1 METKKVFG
9 IDLVSPATGS
19 PLIQKDNFLVSLE
32 DEKFP
37 IENNIPRFVSCDNY
51 ATSFGLQWNM
61 YKKVQLDSNTHTTI
75 SRDRLQR
82 LLEGSFDVIR
92 EKNVLEAGCGSGRFT
107 EILLANG
114 ANVFATDISSAVE
127 ANYENCHSSPNYF
140 ICQADITAMPV
151 GPGSFDVVICIGV
164 IQHTPNPEKTIAA
177 LCFYVKSGGLLVID
191 HYTQGYPNTPV
202 RKILRAFLLHMPPS
216 FSMSFTKALTN
227 LLWPVHTFI
236 GSWQK
241 NRNLK
246 KFRYAFLFLSPIVDY
261 YESYPQLSEDQMK
274 MWAMLDTHD
283 TLTDRFKHLRSG
295 SEIRDHLENCGMENI
310 QIVPGGN
317 GIEARA
323 RKGVRTNVMQPSV
336 F

>member
-1 METKKVFG
+1 MPLHLVFSGTCIKKSSWTRIPIQLSPETG
-9 IDLVSPATGS
+9 C
-19 PLIQKDNFLVSLE
+19 SLL
-32 DEKFP
+32 
-37 IENNIPRFVSCDNY
+37 
-51 ATSFGLQWNM
+51 G
-61 YKKVQLDSNTHTTI
+61 
-75 SRDRLQR
+75 
-82 LLEGSFDVIR
+82 GSFDEIR
-92 EKNVLEAGCGSGRFT
+92 AKNVLEAGCGAGRFT

-127 ANYENCHSSPNYF
+127 ANYENCHLYPNYF
-140 ICQADITAMPV
+140 VCQADISAMPV

-164 IQHTPNPEKTIAA
+164 IQHTPSPENTIAA
-177 LCFYVKSGGLLVID
+177 LCSYVKSGGLLVID

-227 LLWPVHTFI
+227 LMWPFHTFI

-241 NRNLK
+241 NRYLRK
-246 KFRYAFLFLSPIVDY
+246 IRYAFLFLSPIVDY
-261 YESYPQLSEDQMK
+261 YESYPQLSGDQMK

-295 SEIRDHLENCGMENI
+295 SEICDQLEKCGMENI
-310 QIVPGGN
+310 DVTSGGD

-323 RKGVRTNVMQPSV
+323 RKGAGTNVIQSNV
-336 F
+336 S